1 MSAKKTQVKLYK
13 INTNLFPNKTA
24 NQIPAEIISRAN
36 AGVVGAR
43 KKFTEQTLKEVIVI
57 PAGFI
62 LEVFHALKDGK
73 PGWVDAWTD
82 VLDDS
87 THMITDKNS
96 MSSFI
101 AFISHGTNLY
111 ALTGGQGN
119 FSVSNYVENFFGLD
133 VIDRLLDSTLDKG
146 IGEASK
152 SGVTG
157 NVKSE
162 LRTFYDLT
170 DGLSQ
175 DSFETFFRQ
184 IKSKIN
190 VTTASEYFERFYPKH
205 DYTSFFQG
213 GNYFLIRKSIP
224 VTDVFN
230 LVLAIERVFAER
242 ESSGHNKLIPI
253 GSVKS
258 AKIDHVRILNDALMQ
273 ELFSNQDNPERLD
286 DYYFAPKSIPEHQ
299 IDGSVFA
306 VAENSRSID
315 DTNSYEEIP
324 KVSDYVETLLN
335 VGGTRRTFRNL
346 LDFKGAIGSYKV
358 LWKHIEDD
366 RYTAIETFESI
377 NGVMNFG
384 GKSYLRFEGS
394 WYVMRQNFKEI
405 IDAEF
410 TALVTN
416 SQMVINLPDFL
427 TEWTDGDENDYNYSY
442 LGNNSV
448 MVAHKAIKGD
458 AAASFMD
465 RYIEYSDLIHLDR
478 GVPKLLHVK
487 KTCNSDMRVASAQV
501 HMCAQKLNQNNR
513 EEFLREYYRLILS
526 RDQTNTQNNK
536 LTEDE
541 FVEICSNEQINVSL
555 VISDD
560 RVLADDQ
567 NLSLS
572 GKFYFVKMFKDMD
585 SLRFGDRFRVYNV

>member
-24 NQIPAEIISRAN
+24 NQIPTEIISRAN
-36 AGVVGAR
+36 AGIVGVR
-43 KKFTEQTLKEVIVI
+43 KKFTEQALKEGFAI
-57 PAGFI
+57 PAGFT

-87 THMITDKNS
+87 AHMIIDKNS

-184 IKSKIN
+184 IKSKIS
-190 VTTASEYFERFYPKH
+190 VTTASEYFERFYPKR

-224 VTDVFN
+224 VTDVFD
-230 LVLAIERVFAER
+230 LVIAIERVFAER

-273 ELFSNQDNPERLD
+273 ELFNNQDSPDRLD

-306 VAENSRSID
+306 IAENSRSVD
-315 DTNSYEEIP
+315 DTNSYDEIP
-324 KVSDYVETLLN
+324 KVSNYIGTLLN
-335 VGGTRRTFRNL
+335 VGGTRRVFRNIR
-346 LDFKGAIGSYKV
+346 DFKGAVSSYKV

-394 WYVMRQNFKEI
+394 WYEMRQNFKEI

-416 SQMVINLPDFL
+416 PNKVINLPNFL
-427 TEWTDGDENDYNYSY
+427 TAWTDGDENEYNYSY
-442 LGNNSV
+442 LGNNSM
-448 MVAHKAIKGD
+448 MVTHRVIKQNAD
-458 AAASFMD
+458 PSFMD
-465 RYIEYSDLIHLDR
+465 RYIEYSDLIHLDQTN
-478 GVPKLLHVK
+478 PKLFHVK
-487 KTCNSDMRVASAQV
+487 KTCNSEMRVAAAQIQ
-501 HMCAQKLNQNNR
+501 MCAQKLNQDNR
-513 EEFLREYYRLILS
+513 EEFLREYHQLILS
-526 RDQTNTQNNK
+526 GGQTAGQGGK

-541 FVEICSNEQINVSL
+541 FVQMGLNEQINVCL

-585 SLRFGDRFRVYNV
+585 NLRFGDRFRVYNV